1 MKYLYFS
8 NGTDNG
14 KPFNSIDNA
23 IEYLYQQA
31 HHSKVHLDG
40 VLKDMK
46 VTENAFVLYIEKY
59 QFLMGR
65 AVEEMGIRIASKNDA
80 EKIKSYFEINK
91 I

>member
-1 MKYLYFS
+1 MKYIYIS
-8 NGTDNG
+8 DGTDNG
-14 KPFNSIDNA
+14 KPFNSLGKA

-31 HHSKVHLDG
+31 HHSKIHLNG

-46 VTENAFVLYIEKY
+46 VTENAFILCVEKY
-59 QFLMGR
+59 QFLRGR
-65 AVEEMGIRIASKNDA
+65 VVEEMGIRIASKDDA